1 MEISVLR
8 PISEAFDRTKKIL
21 FQPFEPVKWLT
32 LGFCVFLANLADGGG
47 GGGGFHGGRGPRQ
60 EDYSHASHW
69 LVNNVPLIVLLA
81 SIAIVLF
88 IAVMVLLN
96 WLSSRGKFMFL
107 DGVVRNRGAVKEP
120 WKEYRAEGNSAFI
133 FFLVL
138 FIVAFVGFVVMLIVG
153 LATAWPDLQEGVFG
167 QRIVTALVLLA
178 ITLFPW
184 IILFGIVKA
193 LTRDFVLPVMYLRRI
208 GICPAWRAS
217 VNEFLLPHLLPVIGF
232 YIVKILL
239 GLAIG
244 LTVACL
250 VLMTCCIAVIPL
262 IIPYLGTVLLLPI
275 YVFWRCYSLYFLRQA
290 GSELDVFAQ
299 REMAS
304 EGNYPIY

>member
-1 MEISVLR
+1 M
-8 PISEAFDRTKKIL
+8 
-21 FQPFEPVKWLT
+21 
-32 LGFCVFLANLADGGG
+32 
-47 GGGGFHGGRGPRQ
+47 
-60 EDYSHASHW
+60 
-69 LVNNVPLIVLLA
+69 
-81 SIAIVLF
+81 
-88 IAVMVLLN
+88 
-96 WLSSRGKFMFL
+96 
-107 DGVVRNRGAVKEP
+107 
-120 WKEYRAEGNSAFI
+120 
-133 FFLVL
+133 
-138 FIVAFVGFVVMLIVG
+138 
-153 LATAWPDLQEGVFG
+153 
-167 QRIVTALVLLA
+167 
-178 ITLFPW
+178 
-184 IILFGIVKA
+184 
-193 LTRDFVLPVMYLRRI
+193 
-208 GICPAWRAS
+208 
-217 VNEFLLPHLLPVIGF
+217 IGF

>member
-47 GGGGFHGGRGPRQ
+47 GGGGGFHGGGGPRQ
-60 EDYSHASHW
+60 EDYSRASHW

-81 SIAIVLF
+81 SIAIVL
-88 IAVMVLLN
+88 ILVIMVLLN

-120 WKEYRAEGNSAFI
+120 WKEYRAEANSAFI
-133 FFLVL
+133 FFIAL

-153 LATAWPDLQEGVFG
+153 LGTAWPDLQQGVFG
-167 QRIVTALVLLA
+167 QRIVTALVILA
-178 ITLFPW
+178 ITLLPW
-184 IILFGIVKA
+184 MILFGIIGA
-193 LTRDFVLPVMYLRRI
+193 LTRDFVLPIMYLRRI

-244 LTVACL
+244 VTLACL

-262 IIPYLGTVLLLPI
+262 IIPYIGTVLLLPI
-275 YVFWRCYSLYFLRQA
+275 YVFWRCYSLCFLRQA
-290 GSELDVFAQ
+290 GAELDVFAQ
-299 REMAS
+299 REAGYM
-304 EGNYPIY
+304 E